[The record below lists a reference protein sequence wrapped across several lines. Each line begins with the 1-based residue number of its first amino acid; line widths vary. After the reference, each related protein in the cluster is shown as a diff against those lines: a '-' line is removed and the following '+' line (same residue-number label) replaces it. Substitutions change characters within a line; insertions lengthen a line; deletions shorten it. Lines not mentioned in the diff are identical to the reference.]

1 MNHITFIIAKQ
12 LLQDKK
18 KELAQGFKGKGE
30 TKAATKQ
37 IEEIKRGIKAIEEEL
52 WLLNNW

>member
-12 LLQDKK
+12 LLTDKK